1 MRRKDKLDR
10 SSFQKLA
17 KELYR
22 ANPDTWNNILTK
34 SGKTVYSQ
42 GKDNNKKQTRQVFNS
57 KAYGNLMKKYYDTFQ
72 KFGNKKD
79 QHVQKPKSIRINN
92 ETITQNRAKNQRN
105 TNAETSYVDSSAV
118 ESFRYDPAKK
128 NLTIQ
133 FTSGP
138 KEYLYPE
145 VPQNV
150 VNGLYAA
157 PSKGIYVDR
166 VISQYSDIKHPE
178 VQKKIRQGD

>member
-72 KFGNKKD
+72 KFGSKKD

-166 VISQYSDIKHPE
+166 VISQYSNIKHPE